1 MCIPGFR
8 AMESLVRDNGRLPLN
23 SSLFDEDDEGD
34 ELIDFVTGVAP
45 AQKNMVENIF
55 LQLSIKIFHVSLPF
69 LSKNA

>member
-8 AMESLVRDNGRLPLN
+8 AMESLVLDNGRLPLN

-45 AQKNMVENIF
+45 AQKNMVEKYF
-55 LQLSIKIFHVSLPF
+55 LTIVHQDFSCFSTIS
-69 LSKNA
+69 